1 MFRHWYEKMEESQK
15 DEEKW
20 DVRNKIV
27 YVGGNNK
34 SYAMSFKV
42 DQDEW
47 TVVDNCY
54 SEVVLS

>member
-1 MFRHWYEKMEESQK
+1 MEESQK

-20 DVRNKIV
+20 DVRNKID

-54 SEVVLS
+54 SELVLS

>member
-34 SYAMSFKV
+34 NYAMSFKV

-54 SEVVLS
+54 SELVLS